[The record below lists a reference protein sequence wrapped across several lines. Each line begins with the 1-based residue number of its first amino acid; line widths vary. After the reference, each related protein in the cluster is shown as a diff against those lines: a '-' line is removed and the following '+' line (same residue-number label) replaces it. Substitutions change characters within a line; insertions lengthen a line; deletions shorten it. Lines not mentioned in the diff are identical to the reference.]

1 MSALVVSILSGF
13 FQIGGL
19 MLLAYCHLLSATTA
33 YWMIGSSCGVVS
45 IVWLVCNKNDYSL
58 NFGQATSAL
67 RLNWSQGKWIFGGS
81 MISSISTYLYPWFLA
96 TFQGVAEAGTFAA
109 CQNVANLPNPFLLS
123 VSNILRPKTALAFT
137 NGGPVLLMRLVKRST
152 LKIALV
158 MGLYLTLMLIGGE
171 WLTFQIYGS
180 KYVGTGQVVLVLA
193 IGLFAFAVTAPYGY
207 GLIAMERADINFRI
221 TITCSL
227 PAILLGLFLIRTY
240 GSIGAAYSLLTFNG
254 AVLIACF
261 ILFAGIVR
269 PKQTK

>member
-1 MSALVVSILSGF
+1 
-13 FQIGGL
+13 
-19 MLLAYCHLLSATTA
+19 
-33 YWMIGSSCGVVS
+33 
-45 IVWLVCNKNDYSL
+45 
-58 NFGQATSAL
+58 
-67 RLNWSQGKWIFGGS
+67 
-81 MISSISTYLYPWFLA
+81 
-96 TFQGVAEAGTFAA
+96 
-109 CQNVANLPNPFLLS
+109 
-123 VSNILRPKTALAFT
+123 
-137 NGGPVLLMRLVKRST
+137 MRLVKRST